1 VEEGGNRLLQLRAMS
16 AAAHDTPAGLPG
28 PGLPGARDPAAGRS
42 AGQRPGSSPAAQ
54 EPLEHKL
61 GQLHKL
67 VEGGRSREARQLAD
81 ILREII
87 LRPSVSQP
95 LRRRGVALI
104 KQVYQDDNDKDALL
118 AFAEDEV
125 ASLEGA
131 LIEASGGRPLAMR

>member
-1 VEEGGNRLLQLRAMS
+1 M
-16 AAAHDTPAGLPG
+16 
-28 PGLPGARDPAAGRS
+28 RDPAGGRATGAS
-42 AGQRPGSSPAAQ
+42 TGPGQAAQ

-67 VEGGRSREARQLAD
+67 VEGGRAREARQLAD
-81 ILREII
+81 SLRAII
-87 LRPSVSQP
+87 LRPSVAQP